1 MKLILDT
8 LEAARLTA
16 SPSDAMTLADAL
28 TDLGDLAD
36 VLAALGMTLDDVLPA
51 LGERQ
56 ALRDHVAARVA
67 RPQKR
72 SAARPKQPPRQA
84 VLVVVLAGAAAVV
97 VVLVVVML
105 VLAVAVANVC
115 MPHSLCRY

>member
-28 TDLGDLAD
+28 ADLGDLAD

-51 LGERQ
+51 LGERR
-56 ALRDHVAARVA
+56 ALRDHVRA
-67 RPQKR
+67 
-72 SAARPKQPPRQA
+72 QPFETTAMEDGTTIIDDLTPGA
-84 VLVVVLAGAAAVV
+84 FTDWLAD
-97 VVLVVVML
+97 LER
-105 VLAVAVANVC
+105 LAQ
-115 MPHSLCRY
+115 

>member
-28 TDLGDLAD
+28 ADLGDLAD

-56 ALRDHVAARVA
+56 ALREHVRA
-67 RPQKR
+67 
-72 SAARPKQPPRQA
+72 QPFETTAMDDGTTVIDDVTPGA
-84 VLVVVLAGAAAVV
+84 FADWLAT
-97 VVLVVVML
+97 LES
-105 VLAVAVANVC
+105 LAQ
-115 MPHSLCRY
+115 

>member
-28 TDLGDLAD
+28 ADLSDLAD

-51 LGERQ
+51 LGERR
-56 ALRDHVAARVA
+56 ALRDHVAAQPFEVA
-67 RPQKR
+67 DDLLTQGD
-72 SAARPKQPPRQA
+72 
-84 VLVVVLAGAAAVV
+84 VVRGPIIDELTPDAFADWLDTLERLAQ
-97 VVLVVVML
+97 
-105 VLAVAVANVC
+105 
-115 MPHSLCRY
+115 

>member
-28 TDLGDLAD
+28 ADLSDLAD

-56 ALRDHVAARVA
+56 ALREHVRAQPFEVA
-67 RPQKR
+67 DDLLTQGD
-72 SAARPKQPPRQA
+72 
-84 VLVVVLAGAAAVV
+84 VVRGPIIDELTPDAFPHWLAE
-97 VVLVVVML
+97 LER
-105 VLAVAVANVC
+105 LAQ
-115 MPHSLCRY
+115 